1 MSISIV
7 LIFTICIVTFQV
19 IFYILFLS
27 TLSLMNRRGM
37 AMVSVRSTNFDY
49 SHSISL
55 LKLQLYRKPT
65 NSFSSSRFLSLSTI
79 SFSSLQF
86 FPAFGPTPS
95 SCLLLFSGSLRQ
107 HLPVRLPV
115 LDLSSH
121 SGLLASEEATC
132 FHGSTLSENIHLS
145 ISLFWL

>member
-1 MSISIV
+1 MPIY
-7 LIFTICIVTFQV
+7 LIFVGCIVTFQL

-27 TLSLMNRRGM
+27 TFSLMNRRGM
-37 AMVSVRSTNFDY
+37 AMVSVRSFNEFRLF
-49 SHSISL
+49 SFCFSS
-55 LKLQLYRKPT
+55 QLYRKPT
-65 NSFSSSRFLSLSTI
+65 NSFSSSRFLSLSTT
-79 SFSSLQF
+79 SFSSLLF
-86 FPAFGPTPS
+86 FPVFGPTPNN
-95 SCLLLFSGSLRQ
+95 CPPLFSGSLRQ